1 MTEELTTEK
10 PISKPTEKPTAS
22 VIIPVYNG
30 ADTITPLTERLLKVL
45 PELFSAYEILLI
57 DDCSPDSSW
66 QVVRELQAAHPDVIR
81 GIHLARNFGQH
92 NATLCG
98 IRAAR
103 YEFCVTMDDDLQ
115 HPPEQLPLL
124 VEEIEKGYDVVYAVP
139 KKLPHSWWRNLGSK
153 MTKIILGKIM
163 GIPIRE
169 IGAFRVFRTYLRDA
183 FANYSSPEVYI
194 DPLLSWGTKNFSHV
208 YVEEDKREIGTSN
221 YSFKKLVKASL
232 LILTGYSTAPLRF
245 ASLLGLIF
253 MLFGFCVLIYVLIIA
268 LVVGSTPGFPFLACL
283 ISIFAGVQLFTLG
296 MFGEYLARVYDRSS
310 DRPPYVV
317 REISD
322 DTEEKA

>member
-1 MTEELTTEK
+1 MSETQK
-10 PISKPTEKPTAS
+10 NPNAS

-30 ADTITPLTERLLKVL
+30 ADTVPQLTERLQKVL
-45 PELFSAYEILLI
+45 PDLFTEYEILLV
-57 DDCSPDSSW
+57 DDCSPDGSW
-66 QVVRELQAAHPDVIR
+66 SVLKDLQQKDPEHVRA
-81 GIHLARNFGQH
+81 IHLSRNFGQH

-98 IRAAR
+98 IRMAR
-103 YEFCVTMDDDLQ
+103 YEICITMDDDLQ

-124 VEEIEKGYDVVYAVP
+124 VAEYEKGYDVVYAVP

-153 MTKIILGKIM
+153 MTKIILGRIM

-169 IGAFRVFRTYLRDA
+169 IGAWRVFRTSLRDA
-183 FANYSSPEVYI
+183 FADYRSPEVYI

-221 YSFKKLVKASL
+221 YSFAKLVKASL

-245 ASLLGLIF
+245 ASLLGFIF
-253 MLFGFCVLIYVLIIA
+253 MLFGFAVLVYVLAVFFI
-268 LVVGSTPGFPFLACL
+268 LGSTPGFPFIASI

-296 MFGEYLARVYDRSS
+296 IIGEYLARVYDRAS

-317 REISD
+317 REVAGKD
-322 DTEEKA
+322 NEKELL

>member
-1 MTEELTTEK
+1 MKEK
-10 PISKPTEKPTAS
+10 DKTPNAS

-30 ADTITPLTERLLKVL
+30 ADTVPQLTDRLMRVL
-45 PELFSAYEILLI
+45 PDMFSKFEILLV
-57 DDCSPDSSW
+57 DDCSPDKSW
-66 QVVRELQAAHPDVIR
+66 DVLKEMQKQYPEAVRA
-81 GIHLARNFGQH
+81 IHLSKNYGQH

-103 YEFCVTMDDDLQ
+103 YEICITMDDDLQ

-124 VEEIEKGYDVVYAVP
+124 VEELEKGFDVVYAVP

-153 MTKIILGKIM
+153 LTKIILGKIM

-169 IGAFRVFRTYLRDA
+169 IGAFRVFRTHLRDA

-194 DPLLSWGTKNFSHV
+194 DPLLSWGTRNFSHV
-208 YVEEDKREIGTSN
+208 YVEEEKREIGTSN
-221 YSFKKLVKASL
+221 YSFGKLVKASL

-245 ASLLGLIF
+245 ASLLGFIF
-253 MLFGFCVLIYVLIIA
+253 MLFGLGVLIYVLVITIS
-268 LVVGSTPGFPFLACL
+268 LGSTPGFPFLASI

-296 MFGEYLARVYDRSS
+296 IIGEYLARVYDRAS
-310 DRPPYVV
+310 DRPPYVIRDIV
-317 REISD
+317 GSCQEEQSD
-322 DTEEKA
+322 E

>member
-1 MTEELTTEK
+1 MNQNKTK
-10 PISKPTEKPTAS
+10 PNAS
-22 VIIPVYNG
+22 VVIPVYNG
-30 ADTITPLTERLLKVL
+30 EGTVPQLTERLLKVL
-45 PELFSAYEILLI
+45 PELFEKYEILLV
-57 DDCSPDSSW
+57 DDCSPDGSW
-66 QVVRELQAAHPDVIR
+66 QVLKELQKKDPETVRA
-81 GIHLARNFGQH
+81 IHLSRNFGQH

-103 YEFCVTMDDDLQ
+103 YEICITMDDDLQ

-124 VEEIEKGYDVVYAVP
+124 VSEYEKGYDVVYAVP
-139 KKLPHSWWRNLGSK
+139 KKMPHSWWRNLGSK

-169 IGAFRVFRTYLRDA
+169 IGAWRVFRTDLRKS
-183 FANYSSPEVYI
+183 FANYRSPEVYI

-221 YSFKKLVKASL
+221 YSFAKLVKASL

-245 ASLLGLIF
+245 ASMLGFIF
-253 MLFGFCVLIYVLIIA
+253 MLFGFAVLIYVLVVFFA
-268 LVVGSTPGFPFLACL
+268 LGSTPGFPFIASI

-296 MFGEYLARVYDRSS
+296 IIGEYLARVYDRSL
-310 DRPPYVV
+310 DRPPYVI
-317 REISD
+317 RETAD
-322 DTEEKA
+322 DVEKEEKK